1 MRQYKSYMDHV
12 KVSGDLHRRLAELEG
27 PGKRPVPW
35 VKYASLAA
43 ALALVCGLGGFG
55 AWAAHINSRRALLR
69 SDPSAYQGV
78 YPEVGGV
85 NEPDIALEEPGDA
98 AQPGMRTL
106 GGYEV
111 AEDGAAAYYVLPYI
125 EYGPPSGS
133 VMNSSL
139 ARPDGELRDAGRD
152 DVLALVG
159 GEEALTAHL
168 NWGECEFRGTVG
180 FEADG
185 TVCMMSLWGEGAD
198 TAFSLEVSP
207 GRIPPT
213 CYVVIGEERTITDV
227 WGVEVS
233 GVNRAGAYGDAERG
247 VYMDVSR
254 ELQFIAK
261 GVGCRLKV
269 YGTQDQAVEELASR
283 FVRWA
288 VLEGLDLSAISP
300 DGAKPVE
307 ADPGYSVGEPNWD
320 DSGEGW
326 TCPGCGV
333 YIEAGVKHDHTQDGS
348 PRERTGAAPR
358 GRTPRLTPATA
369 SSPAGPAAGAS
380 RMGRSTTAS
389 RTAPAATCAACAARR
404 SRRGRCTA
412 MRCADFPWL
421 PRPGPAKPAARPSSM
436 GWPTTVRCAAATR
449 RRTSARCAARPTRRA
464 RPTPAARE
472 ATTREAITDTCPA
485 RQSRAGLSSC
495 AAAGSLL

>member
-1 MRQYKSYMDHV
+1 MRQYKNYMDHV

-43 ALALVCGLGGFG
+43 ALALVCGLGVWGLG
-55 AWAAHINSRRALLR
+55 KVPGGPGQLAACFMPTVA
-69 SDPSAYQGV
+69 
-78 YPEVGGV
+78 PELGGLD
-85 NEPDIALEEPGDA
+85 EPDIALEEPGDA

-307 ADPGYSVGEPNWD
+307 AGPDYSVGEPNWD

-326 TCPGCGV
+326 ICPGCGA
-333 YIEAGVKHDHTQDGS
+333 YIEAGVEHYHTQDGCDPYGYAINGYDPDEVADRGYDPGEVVPEADS
-348 PRERTGAAPR
+348 WLTCRTCGGGVPDGTEHYCKPDGSGGHVCGLCGAAFPE
-358 GRTPRLTPATA
+358 GKVHSHEVCGLPLAPETWTCETCGETVQHGMAHDCTMCSGYPAPHICEMCGEAYPEGTA
-369 SSPAGPAAGAS
+369 H
-380 RMGRSTTAS
+380 
-389 RTAPAATCAACAARR
+389 AC
-404 SRRGRCTA
+404 
-412 MRCADFPWL
+412 
-421 PRPGPAKPAARPSSM
+421 
-436 GWPTTVRCAAATR
+436 
-449 RRTSARCAARPTRRA
+449 
-464 RPTPAARE
+464 
-472 ATTREAITDTCPA
+472 
-485 RQSRAGLSSC
+485 RQEGHHQ
-495 AAAGSLL
+495 GSHH

>member
-1 MRQYKSYMDHV
+1 MRQYKNYMDHV
-12 KVSGDLHRRLAELEG
+12 KVSGALHRRLTELEG

-43 ALALVCGLGGFG
+43 ALALVCGLGGG
-55 AWAAHINSRRALLR
+55 GGQLAACFMPTAAPEL
-69 SDPSAYQGV
+69 GV
-78 YPEVGGV
+78 EPTGG
-85 NEPDIALEEPGDA
+85 PDIALEEPGDA
-98 AQPGMRTL
+98 AQPGIRTL

-307 ADPGYSVGEPNWD
+307 ASPDYSVGEPNWD

-333 YIEAGVKHDHTQDGS
+333 YIEAGVKHDHTQDGG
-348 PRERTGAAPR
+348 TD
-358 GRTPRLTPATA
+358 TPAYDPSYNAPGKAVPEADSALTCRKCGGGVPDKTQHHCKPDGSGGHVCGLCGEAFPEGKVHSHEVCGLPLAPETWTCETCGETVQHGMAHDCTMCSGYPAPHICEMCGEAYPEGTA
-369 SSPAGPAAGAS
+369 H
-380 RMGRSTTAS
+380 
-389 RTAPAATCAACAARR
+389 AC
-404 SRRGRCTA
+404 
-412 MRCADFPWL
+412 
-421 PRPGPAKPAARPSSM
+421 
-436 GWPTTVRCAAATR
+436 
-449 RRTSARCAARPTRRA
+449 
-464 RPTPAARE
+464 
-472 ATTREAITDTCPA
+472 
-485 RQSRAGLSSC
+485 RQEGHHQ
-495 AAAGSLL
+495 GSHH

>member
-43 ALALVCGLGGFG
+43 ALALVCGLGVWGLG
-55 AWAAHINSRRALLR
+55 KVPGGPGQLAACFMPTVA
-69 SDPSAYQGV
+69 
-78 YPEVGGV
+78 PELGGLD
-85 NEPDIALEEPGDA
+85 EPDIALEEPGDA

-326 TCPGCGV
+326 ICPGCGA
-333 YIEAGVKHDHTQDGS
+333 YIEAGVEHDHTQDGCDPYGYAINGYDPDEVADRGYDPGEVVPEADS
-348 PRERTGAAPR
+348 FLTCRTCGGGVPDGTEHYCKPDGSGGYVCGLCGEAFPEGKVHSHEVCGLPLAPETWTCETC
-358 GRTPRLTPATA
+358 GETVQHGMAHDCTMCSGYPAPHICEMCGEAYPEGTA
-369 SSPAGPAAGAS
+369 H
-380 RMGRSTTAS
+380 
-389 RTAPAATCAACAARR
+389 AC
-404 SRRGRCTA
+404 
-412 MRCADFPWL
+412 
-421 PRPGPAKPAARPSSM
+421 
-436 GWPTTVRCAAATR
+436 
-449 RRTSARCAARPTRRA
+449 
-464 RPTPAARE
+464 
-472 ATTREAITDTCPA
+472 
-485 RQSRAGLSSC
+485 RQEGHHQ
-495 AAAGSLL
+495 GSHH

>member
-1 MRQYKSYMDHV
+1 MRQYKNYMDHV

-43 ALALVCGLGGFG
+43 ALALVCGLGVWGLG
-55 AWAAHINSRRALLR
+55 KVPGGPGQLAACFMPTVA
-69 SDPSAYQGV
+69 
-78 YPEVGGV
+78 PELGGLD
-85 NEPDIALEEPGDA
+85 EPDIALEEPGDA

-326 TCPGCGV
+326 ICPGCGA
-333 YIEAGVKHDHTQDGS
+333 YIEAGVEHDHTQDGCDPYGYAINGYDPDEVADRGYDPGEVVPEADS
-348 PRERTGAAPR
+348 FLTCRTCGGGVPDGTEHYCKPDGSGGYVCGLCGEAFPEGKVHSHEVCGLPLAPETWTCETC
-358 GRTPRLTPATA
+358 GETVQHGMAHDCTMCSGYPAPHICEMCGEAYPEGTA
-369 SSPAGPAAGAS
+369 H
-380 RMGRSTTAS
+380 
-389 RTAPAATCAACAARR
+389 AC
-404 SRRGRCTA
+404 
-412 MRCADFPWL
+412 
-421 PRPGPAKPAARPSSM
+421 
-436 GWPTTVRCAAATR
+436 
-449 RRTSARCAARPTRRA
+449 
-464 RPTPAARE
+464 
-472 ATTREAITDTCPA
+472 
-485 RQSRAGLSSC
+485 RQEGHHQ
-495 AAAGSLL
+495 GSHH

>member
-198 TAFSLEVSP
+198 TVFSLEVSP

-307 ADPGYSVGEPNWD
+307 AGPDYSVGEPNWD

-326 TCPGCGV
+326 ICPGCGA
-333 YIEAGVKHDHTQDGS
+333 YIEAGVEHYHTQDGCDPYGYAINGYDPDEVADRGYDPGEVVPEADS
-348 PRERTGAAPR
+348 WLTCRTCGGGVPDGTEHYCKPDGSGGYVCGLCGEAFPEGKVHSHEVCGLPLAPETWTCETC
-358 GRTPRLTPATA
+358 GETVQHGMAHDCTMCSGYPAPHICEMCGEAYPEGTA
-369 SSPAGPAAGAS
+369 H
-380 RMGRSTTAS
+380 
-389 RTAPAATCAACAARR
+389 AC
-404 SRRGRCTA
+404 
-412 MRCADFPWL
+412 
-421 PRPGPAKPAARPSSM
+421 
-436 GWPTTVRCAAATR
+436 
-449 RRTSARCAARPTRRA
+449 
-464 RPTPAARE
+464 
-472 ATTREAITDTCPA
+472 
-485 RQSRAGLSSC
+485 RQEGHHQ
-495 AAAGSLL
+495 GSHH

>member
-43 ALALVCGLGGFG
+43 ALALVCGLGVWGLG
-55 AWAAHINSRRALLR
+55 KVPGGPGQLAACFMPTVA
-69 SDPSAYQGV
+69 
-78 YPEVGGV
+78 PELGGLD
-85 NEPDIALEEPGDA
+85 EPDIALEEPGDA

-307 ADPGYSVGEPNWD
+307 AGPDYSVGEPNWD

-326 TCPGCGV
+326 ICPGCGA
-333 YIEAGVKHDHTQDGS
+333 YIEAGVEHYHTQDGCDPYGYAINGYDPDEVADRGYDPGEVVPEADS
-348 PRERTGAAPR
+348 WLTCRTCGGGVPDGTEHYCKPDGSGGHVCGLCGAAFPE
-358 GRTPRLTPATA
+358 GKVHSHEVCGLPLAPETWTCETCGETVQHGMAHDCTMCSGYPAPHICEMCGEAYPEGTA
-369 SSPAGPAAGAS
+369 H
-380 RMGRSTTAS
+380 
-389 RTAPAATCAACAARR
+389 AC
-404 SRRGRCTA
+404 
-412 MRCADFPWL
+412 
-421 PRPGPAKPAARPSSM
+421 
-436 GWPTTVRCAAATR
+436 
-449 RRTSARCAARPTRRA
+449 
-464 RPTPAARE
+464 
-472 ATTREAITDTCPA
+472 
-485 RQSRAGLSSC
+485 RQEGHHQ
-495 AAAGSLL
+495 GSHH